1 MAEPPVF
8 GALSSALDEEKKDPV
23 VYGVYQL
30 QSQNVRRPDMLQ
42 YSYGTGVNPSINF
55 VRLIQ
60 TGQRT
65 YDPNNQFDQDL
76 LKEYENLYNQGQV
89 PEGFLTPQ
97 EVMKQVAVDTGSQIA
112 AQAGAQVGAALVD
125 PSLADQNIIQR
136 GLTGIKATFGSTPS
150 QYYQGIRSDIFGN
163 QKLSDTLASQLNT
176 QNLTIVP
183 ELKDLDSARYFDNV
197 EAFQDLQ
204 KKGDLV
210 QVGTSKDKI
219 FALKSDTAQEIG
231 EIDPR
236 GGFGAKPDVN
246 VDKSR
251 YIESADLAAGTGKE
265 GFFDRLDWTTESGK
279 SNWASSAGAA
289 GVSFVTSLAM
299 GEKPVKAAKRAAG
312 GAVGRAIGTAAAPL
326 LGPLAPV
333 APIVGSIL
341 GSVLGGR
348 VICNELL
355 RQKLMTKEQVI
366 LDYRF
371 TRDYLT
377 PQHVAGYHFWAI
389 WMVRQMR
396 KGKYVKLWKHLA
408 GHRAKEIAYI
418 YGEADRP
425 DYLGKLYRK
434 ILEPICYV
442 VGYFVDK
449 KDWSILYKSKEV

>member
-8 GALSSALDEEKKDPV
+8 GALSSALDEEKKDPLI
-23 VYGVYQL
+23 YGVYQL
-30 QSQNVRRPDMLQ
+30 GTTKVSNPNLLQ
-42 YSYGTGVNPSINF
+42 YTYGTGVNPSINF
-55 VRLIQ
+55 VRMIQ

-65 YDPNNQFDQDL
+65 YNPDDAFDKSML
-76 LKEYENLYNQGQV
+76 EEYETLYNQGQV

-97 EVMKQVAVDTGSQIA
+97 EVLKQVAVDTGTQIA

-125 PSLADQNIIQR
+125 PTLADQSVIQR

-150 QYYQGIRSDIFGN
+150 QYYQGIRDDLFGN
-163 QKLSDTLASQLNT
+163 QKLSDTLASQLNAKD
-176 QNLTIVP
+176 LTIVP
-183 ELKDLDSARYFDNV
+183 ELKDLDSARFFDNV
-197 EAFQDLQ
+197 DAFQDLQ

-210 QVGTSKDKI
+210 QVGTKNDQV
-219 FALKSDTAQEIG
+219 FALKSDKAQEIG
-231 EIDPR
+231 QLDTR
-236 GGFGAKPDVN
+236 GGFGTRPDVN

-251 YIESADLAAGTGKE
+251 YIESADLAAGTGKT
-265 GFFDRLDWTTESGK
+265 GFFEGLDWTTEAGK
-279 SNWASSAGAA
+279 TNWASSAGAA

-312 GAVGRAIGTAAAPL
+312 GAVGRAIGTAAAPF

-377 PQHVAGYHFWAI
+377 PQHVAGYHYWAI

-408 GHRAKEIAYI
+408 GHRANEIAYI
-418 YGEADRP
+418 YGQADRP

-434 ILEPICYV
+434 LLEPICYV
-442 VGYFVDK
+442 IGYFVDK